1 MRRLNKNLC
10 HDSRSGQ
17 FVSLFC
23 GVLDPARR
31 IVTYTNAGH
40 NPPLVIRGGR
50 AEPLERGGMVLGA
63 DLGEDYEQADVPLRR
78 GDLLVLYTDG
88 VTEALNGQG
97 EIFGLKR
104 LLHLLRRVGDAGAD
118 EIAKRIFGA
127 VRQFATGAPQ
137 SDDISLVV
145 LRVE

>member
-31 IVTYTNAGH
+31 IVSYTNAGH
-40 NPPLVIRGGR
+40 NPPLIIRGGR
-50 AEPLERGGMVLGA
+50 AEPLEKGGMVLGA

-88 VTEALNGQG
+88 VTEALNDKG

-104 LLHLLRRVGDAGAD
+104 LLHLVRRVGDAGAD
-118 EIAKRIFGA
+118 EIVKR
-127 VRQFATGAPQ
+127 VFATVREFAAGAPQ
-137 SDDISLVV
+137 SDDISLIV